1 MAPHERQTVP
11 HERSRQ
17 PRHAKTSGLAG
28 RRVHV
33 LGPVCLDLVFSG
45 LTGVPRPG
53 IEVYASQLGIA
64 PGGMANVAVALARLG
79 ADVGLSAVFAD
90 DPFGQYLWA
99 SLADEGIDL
108 SWSSLVPGWNTPV
121 TSSVAV
127 GRERGMVTY
136 EEAPPVALSHLLPE
150 GYQAAAL
157 VVSLAGADLGWLAG
171 LHRFAPLVFA
181 DVAWDEEARGPFP
194 DLDARLAHVDVF
206 LPNAAEALALTGASS
221 LAEAAAQLA
230 AHGPMVVVKEG
241 AAGSFAYTKG
251 MSAPCSAPAVAV
263 AARDT
268 TGAGDI
274 FDAGFVYG
282 SLAEWPLAHRLRFA
296 NLCAAESVKLVG
308 GSLAAPCWRDLA
320 AFWRGLDDPGL
331 RHDYRFLDDV
341 MIEARAGHDCRR
353 SFPALTGTGPGRTRP
368 GARPGPRR

>member
-1 MAPHERQTVP
+1 
-11 HERSRQ
+11 
-17 PRHAKTSGLAG
+17 
-28 RRVHV
+28 VHV

-45 LTGVPRPG
+45 LTAAPRPG
-53 IEVYASQLGIA
+53 AEVFASQLGIA

-108 SWSSLVPGWNTPV
+108 TCSALVPGWNTPV

-136 EEAPPVALSHLLPE
+136 EEDPPVALRDLLPE
-150 GYQAAAL
+150 SYRAAAL
-157 VVSLAGADLGWLAG
+157 VVSLGAGDLGWLAG

-181 DVAWDEEARGPFP
+181 DVALDEEARAPFA
-194 DLDARLAHVDVF
+194 DLGARLAHVDVF

-230 AHGPMVVVKEG
+230 SHGPMVVVKEG
-241 AAGSFAYTKG
+241 AAGSLAYSAG
-251 MSAPCSAPAVAV
+251 MDAPCSAPSITVD
-263 AARDT
+263 ARDT

-320 AFWRGLDDPGL
+320 AFWRGLDDPVL

-353 SFPALTGTGPGRTRP
+353 SFPALSGPVLARTGPGGVR
-368 GARPGPRR
+368 G